1 MKLARAAPL
10 TTSWSTLI
18 VSESCSRSPTRP
30 SGAGRRGR
38 SHVGRL
44 APAAAVRGPAQRHL
58 RRAPQPHLL
67 EPRAGP
73 TRPQPARVRSV
84 DHLAGLTLRPAGGSR
99 GVRPDGSWGRPRT
112 TRRRA
117 PVGEI
122 GLVGVMPQ
130 GRGRGLGRELLRW
143 GVTQLRARGAGRIKL
158 SVEAENELALGL
170 YRRIG
175 FEPLVE
181 WPHWTCPIAARRP
194 WAVARSM
201 KRSV

>member
-1 MKLARAAPL
+1 LDDWLPLQRHVDLLNAAFAEHPSPI
-10 TTSWSTLI
+10 SWNLGQVQYAHSRTEFDPSTILL
-18 VSESCSRSPTRP
+18 VSP
-30 SGAGRRGR
+30 AGRRRIPWR
-38 SHVGRL
+38 SSGRL
-44 APAAAVRGPAQRHL
+44 LGPPEDDEA
-58 RRAPQPHLL
+58 
-67 EPRAGP
+67 
-73 TRPQPARVRSV
+73 
-84 DHLAGLTLRPAGGSR
+84 
-99 GVRPDGSWGRPRT
+99 
-112 TRRRA
+112 A

-122 GLVGVMPQ
+122 GLVGVMAQ

-143 GVTQLRARGAGRIKL
+143 GVTQLRARGTGRIKL

-170 YRRIG
+170 YRRTG